1 MQAKVSYLGDTC
13 TTIQRLKKVGGGG
26 GGGTYREGVGVGMRR
41 VESAHEQ
48 LFSVK
53 KAQHS
58 RGAWGHASSGN
69 FKI

>member
-13 TTIQRLKKVGGGG
+13 TTIQRLKKVGGR
-26 GGGTYREGVGVGMRR
+26 GGTYREGVGAGMRR

-58 RGAWGHASSGN
+58 RGGWGHASSGN